1 MPTPPDPRAPPRDP
15 QPEAVLRYAEHVPYD
30 VEMLER
36 AVAALADVPSPA
48 RPLLTARLRAAQE

>member
-1 MPTPPDPRAPPRDP
+1 LREALLENP

-30 VEMLER
+30 VAVLER